1 MVLRLL
7 LFIVIQRSKAM
18 VKALFPGSFDPFT
31 KGHLDIVKR
40 AAKLFDEVIIG
51 VGTNLSKNYLF
62 DADEK
67 INLIK
72 DATHD
77 LPNASVVKMH
87 GLTVSFMHNV
97 DADVLVRGLRNEKDY
112 LYERDIMQMNM
123 DLASVETI
131 FLLAKP
137 EHQFISSSLLKEIA
151 STGTD
156 ISAYVPQNVKR
167 AFDKK
172 LGK

>member
-1 MVLRLL
+1 
-7 LFIVIQRSKAM
+7 M

-31 KGHLDIVKR
+31 NGHLDMVVR
-40 AAKLFDEVIIG
+40 AARLFDEVIIG

-62 DADEK
+62 DTNEK
-67 INLIK
+67 ITLIK
-72 DATHD
+72 RATD
-77 LPNASVVKMH
+77 NLPNVKVVEMS
-87 GLTVSFMHNV
+87 GLTVSFMHEIN
-97 DADVLVRGLRNEKDY
+97 ADVLVRGIRNEKDY
-112 LYERDIMQMNM
+112 LYERDIAQMNS
-123 DLASVETI
+123 DLDSAETI

-156 ISAYVPQNVKR
+156 ISKYVPEDVYNALV
-167 AFDKK
+167 KK

>member
-1 MVLRLL
+1 
-7 LFIVIQRSKAM
+7 M
-18 VKALFPGSFDPFT
+18 VKALFPGSFDPLT
-31 KGHLDIVKR
+31 NGHLDIVKR
-40 AAKLFDEVIIG
+40 ASQLFDEVIIG

-67 INLIK
+67 ISLIK
-72 DATHD
+72 EATKD
-77 LPNASVVKMH
+77 VSNTSVVKMH
-87 GLTVSFMHNV
+87 GLTVSFMQNV
-97 DADVLVRGLRNEKDY
+97 GADVLVRGLRNEKDY

-156 ISAYVPQNVKR
+156 ISAYVPHAVKS

>member
-1 MVLRLL
+1 
-7 LFIVIQRSKAM
+7 M
-18 VKALFPGSFDPFT
+18 VKALFPGSFDPLT
-31 KGHLDIVKR
+31 NGHLDIVKR
-40 AAKLFDEVIIG
+40 ASQLFDEVIIG

-67 INLIK
+67 ISLIK
-72 DATHD
+72 EATKD
-77 LPNASVVKMH
+77 VSNTSVVKMR
-87 GLTVSFMHNV
+87 GLTVSFMQNV
-97 DADVLVRGLRNEKDY
+97 GADVLVRGLRNEKDY

-151 STGTD
+151 NTGTD
-156 ISAYVPQNVKR
+156 ISAYVPHAVKS

>member
-1 MVLRLL
+1 
-7 LFIVIQRSKAM
+7 M

-31 KGHLDIVKR
+31 NGHLDMVVR
-40 AAKLFDEVIIG
+40 AAQLFDEVIVG

-62 DADEK
+62 DANEK
-67 INLIK
+67 ITLIRR
-72 DATHD
+72 ATD
-77 LPNASVVKMH
+77 NLPNVKVVEMS
-87 GLTVSFMHNV
+87 GLTVSFMHEIN
-97 DADVLVRGLRNEKDY
+97 ADVLVRGIRNEKDY
-112 LYERDIMQMNM
+112 LYERDIAQMNS
-123 DLASVETI
+123 DLDSAETI

-156 ISAYVPQNVKR
+156 ISKYVPDDVYE
-167 AFDKK
+167 ALVKK

>member
-1 MVLRLL
+1 
-7 LFIVIQRSKAM
+7 M

-31 KGHLDIVKR
+31 NGHLDMVVR
-40 AAKLFDEVIIG
+40 AAQLFDEVIVG

-62 DADEK
+62 DANEK
-67 INLIK
+67 IILIK
-72 DATHD
+72 RATD
-77 LPNASVVKMH
+77 NLPNVKVVEMS
-87 GLTVSFMHNV
+87 GLTVSFMHEIN
-97 DADVLVRGLRNEKDY
+97 ADVLVRGIRNEKDY
-112 LYERDIMQMNM
+112 LYERDIAQMNS
-123 DLASVETI
+123 DLDSAETI

-156 ISAYVPQNVKR
+156 ISKYVPDDVYE
-167 AFDKK
+167 ALVKK

>member
-1 MVLRLL
+1 
-7 LFIVIQRSKAM
+7 M

-31 KGHLDIVKR
+31 NGHLDMVVR
-40 AAKLFDEVIIG
+40 AAQLFDEVIIG

-62 DADEK
+62 DANEK
-67 INLIK
+67 IILIK
-72 DATHD
+72 RATD
-77 LPNASVVKMH
+77 NLPNVKVVEMS
-87 GLTVSFMHNV
+87 GLTVSFMHEIN
-97 DADVLVRGLRNEKDY
+97 ANVLVRGIRNEKDY
-112 LYERDIMQMNM
+112 LYERDIAQMNS
-123 DLASVETI
+123 DLDSAETI

-156 ISAYVPQNVKR
+156 ISKYVPDDVYE
-167 AFDKK
+167 ALVKK